1 MGKNLIFLGIGV
13 IITSLFWT
21 NQSLSEQEIISKA
34 KEMGMVFQSE
44 LEKELYQ
51 KIEKKI
57 RLEIEQEKP
66 DEIFLSIPKGVSG
79 EHIAILLNE
88 RGFDGQQFLMEIEKR
103 GLASKIRYG
112 NFLIK
117 SNASIDEIIS
127 LLTN

>member
-1 MGKNLIFLGIGV
+1 MGKNLIFLGIGI

-21 NQSLSEQEIISKA
+21 NQTLSEQEIISKA

-66 DEIFLSIPKGVSG
+66 DEILLSIPKGVSG
-79 EHIAILLNE
+79 QYIATLLNE

-103 GLASKIRYG
+103 GFTSKIKHG

-117 SNASIDEIIS
+117 SDASIDEIIS